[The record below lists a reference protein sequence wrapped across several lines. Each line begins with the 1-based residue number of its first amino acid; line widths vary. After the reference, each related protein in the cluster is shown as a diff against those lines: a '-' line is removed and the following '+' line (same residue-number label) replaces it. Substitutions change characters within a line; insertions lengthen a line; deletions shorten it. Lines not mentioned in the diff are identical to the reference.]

1 MDEQTLEF
9 AHSLFDLARE
19 GDAEQLA
26 DYVDAGVPV
35 NLTNAKGDTLLLLAA
50 YAPHPAVVR
59 VLLERGADPHRVN
72 DRGQTALAAAAF
84 RSSAEGVE
92 LLLAAG
98 ADPFAGNP
106 SALATA
112 RFFELPEMV
121 ELLLGGTGGAP
132 S

>member
-1 MDEQTLEF
+1 
-9 AHSLFDLARE
+9 
-19 GDAEQLA
+19 
-26 DYVDAGVPV
+26 VPV

-98 ADPFAGNP
+98 ADPYAGNP

-112 RFFELPEMV
+112 RFFELPEWWNCWSADR
-121 ELLLGGTGGAP
+121 GAHLREQFGLSVAGLRVVP
-132 S
+132 R